1 MGIRRII
8 GIYKSIG
15 TVLCDG
21 HLQGKKVARL
31 QKRREAQEGYAAA
44 ACDHKAKR
52 CSPACGMI
60 DSVGQSLLECLDC
73 SFLFLPADVVRKGL
87 HTTWT
92 WHASEISKCS
102 ISKILML
109 NDGLS
114 APDFFLRSSSLVEKR
129 TIESAM
135 QESPNSPERSRRSN
149 QSASCLVC

>member
-21 HLQGKKVARL
+21 HLQGKKWLGFRKEEKPKKGMPPPHATIRP
-31 QKRREAQEGYAAA
+31 
-44 ACDHKAKR
+44 KR

-60 DSVGQSLLECLDC
+60 DSVGQSLLKCLHC
-73 SFLFLPADVVRKGL
+73 SFLFLPAVVVRKGL

-102 ISKILML
+102 I
-109 NDGLS
+109 
-114 APDFFLRSSSLVEKR
+114 
-129 TIESAM
+129 
-135 QESPNSPERSRRSN
+135 
-149 QSASCLVC
+149 